1 MIDLDTRMLRDY
13 ASHLERRF
21 DRLEVKELKA
31 PDRRREQQME
41 RYLNQI
47 EAVLSLI
54 DRIENPGS
62 SPAFTTRTI
71 GGGA

>member
-41 RYLNQI
+41 LYLNEI

>member
-21 DRLEVKELKA
+21 GRLEVKELKA

-41 RYLNQI
+41 RYLNEI

-62 SPAFTTRTI
+62 SPAFTSRTI